1 MERTRKLI
9 VGIFVGGCLV
19 LFGVGMFL
27 IGNSN
32 QLFTKSFNVFADFS
46 KITGIQNGGKVRVAG
61 MDAGTVTR
69 VEVPSRPQAK
79 FRVHFRV
86 MEKLHPIV
94 RQDSIVTIQ
103 TDGLLGSK
111 YLQIEAGSA
120 DAPLARNDSL
130 IQSKEPFD
138 WGDLMSEM
146 NGVVK
151 QVNEIV
157 AGVKDQLISTL
168 SQIEDT
174 AKTANLL
181 IEGATPDVKGILAS
195 ADKIGA
201 NLGEIIDGIQA
212 GQGTVGALFKD
223 KELYSSV
230 KGSVDNTGKAVE
242 NLRDTTASAKKIIN
256 TVQESDIVPEVER
269 TVKNLQQITLQ
280 VKDAVDKFQ
289 SASGEGGVGENL
301 QRVLVDAHEM
311 MSNLSDDTEALKHNF
326 LFRGFF
332 NKRGFFDLAALTAPE
347 YKSPNFAKAF
357 KRHRVWLE
365 SVNLFDRDAKG
376 VEVLSVEGKARLD
389 EAMTDILTF
398 PRNGPLMVEGFA
410 GEGTASQQYLQGRR
424 RAVRVQ
430 LYIIDRFDLSPAYVG
445 VISMGAEPL
454 DKGSPV
460 GFKGGFKE
468 GVGIVSFYK

>member
-9 VGIFVGGCLV
+9 VGMFVGGCLV

-32 QLFTKSFNVFADFS
+32 QMFSKSFDVFADFS

-69 VEVPSRPQAK
+69 IEVPSRPDAK
-79 FRVHFRV
+79 FRVHFRI

-94 RQDSIVTIQ
+94 RQDSIATIQ
-103 TDGLLGSK
+103 TDGLLGNK
-111 YLQIEAGSA
+111 YLQIEAGSPA
-120 DAPLARNDSL
+120 APLARKDSM

-138 WGDLMSEM
+138 WGDLMDEM
-146 NGVVK
+146 NGVVR
-151 QVNEIV
+151 QVNDIM
-157 AGVKDQLISTL
+157 AGVKDQLVSTL
-168 SQIEDT
+168 SEIEGT
-174 AKTANLL
+174 AQSTNVLIKDATPHVKSIVASADRITANLR
-181 IEGATPDVKGILAS
+181 
-195 ADKIGA
+195 
-201 NLGEIIDGIQA
+201 EIIDGIQE

-223 KELYSSV
+223 RELYDSV
-230 KGSVDNTGKAVE
+230 KRSAGKTETVVE
-242 NLRDTTASAKKIIN
+242 NLREASGSAKKIIN
-256 TVQESDIVPEVER
+256 KVEESDIVPEVQR

-289 SASGEGGVGENL
+289 SASSEGGVSENL
-301 QRVLVDAHEM
+301 QRTLADAHEA
-311 MSNLSDDTEALKHNF
+311 MSDLSDDTEALKHNF

-332 NKRGFFDLAALTAPE
+332 KKRGFFDLSGLTSPE
-347 YKSPNFAKAF
+347 YKSPAFAKGF

-365 SVNLFDRDAKG
+365 SANLFNKDPKG

-389 EAMTDILTF
+389 EAMTELLDF

-410 GEGTASQQYLQGRR
+410 GEGTASQQYLVARQ
-424 RAVRVQ
+424 RAVRVEAY
-430 LYIIDRFDLSPAYVG
+430 LIGRFHLRPAYVG
-445 VISMGAEPL
+445 VISMGAEPS
-454 DKGSPV
+454 DKGSP
-460 GFKGGFKE
+460 GGFKE